1 MDATTYKNFCDILN
15 QELMGALGCTEPI
28 ALAYA
33 AALARRVLGQEAS
46 HLEIGCSGN
55 MIKNVKSVTVPNS
68 DGMHGIEAAAVLG
81 MVGGNSDNAL
91 EVLQSVTP
99 DDIAHAKEVLGYE
112 SICNVS
118 LVEDVPNLYIRV
130 VACEGDH
137 SAEVVV
143 AEHHTNVIL
152 VKRDGEVLH
161 EGNVY
166 DSNETGEQIDRSGL
180 SVENIVEFARE
191 LNVDDIRDILQRQ
204 CDNNDAISKEGLCNP
219 WGAQVGRTLLDSRPE
234 CPAARACARAAAGS
248 DARMSGCSMP
258 VTIVCGSGNQGITA
272 CMPVME
278 YAEVLGKSH
287 DEMLAALAMA
297 DLIAVHL
304 KSYIGSLSAFCGAVC
319 AAAGAGAAITF
330 MRGGDVDQIGLTITN
345 TLGNVGGIVCDG
357 AKASCASKI
366 AAAVDSAILASDMA
380 MVGRGF
386 ESGDGLVQENIEKS
400 IAAMGYVGRVGMKAT
415 DVEILNIMIGKTDVY
430 AGC

>member
-1 MDATTYKNFCDILN
+1 MDATVYKNFCDILK

-33 AALARRVLGQEAS
+33 AALARKVLGCEAS

-68 DGMHGIEAAAVLG
+68 DGMHGIEAAAILG

-99 DDIAHAKEVLGYE
+99 DDIARAKELLSHE
-112 SICNVS
+112 DMCDVS
-118 LVEDVPNLYIRV
+118 LVENVPNLYIRV
-130 VACEGDH
+130 VASSDKH
-137 SAEVVV
+137 SAEVVLS
-143 AEHHTNVIL
+143 EHHTNVVL
-152 VKRDGEVLH
+152 VKYDDTVLH

-166 DSNETGEQIDRSGL
+166 DSNDEGTIIDRSGL
-180 SVENIVEFARE
+180 TVENIVAFARE
-191 LNVDDIRDILQRQ
+191 LNVEDVREVLERQ
-204 CDNNDAISKEGLCNP
+204 CANNDAISKEGHKNP
-219 WGAQVGRTLLDSRPE
+219 WGAQVGRTLLECRPE

-287 DEMLAALAMA
+287 DEMLTALALA
-297 DLIAVHL
+297 DLTAVHL

-330 MRGGDVDQIGLTITN
+330 MRGGDVAQIGLTITN

-366 AAAVDSAILASDMA
+366 ASAVDSAILASDMA
-380 MVGRGF
+380 MAGRGF
-386 ESGDGLVQENIEKS
+386 HGGDGLIQEDIEKS
-400 IAAMGYVGRVGMKAT
+400 IAAMGYVGRVGMKST